1 MRRLSD
7 YCKEKFGTKVY
18 RLALSSGATCPNRDG
33 KVGVGGCS
41 FCSEKGSGEFAIDVM
56 DLDLQ
61 IERAKALISK
71 KFPNSINAADR
82 KYIAY
87 FQSFSNTYGDT
98 KRLIGLFERAIN
110 KDEVVALSIATRP
123 DCFSEEM
130 LNSLERLNKIK
141 PVWIELGLQT
151 INENTARAFNRGYT
165 LDVFEKTY
173 TELKK
178 RNFEVIVH
186 MILGLP
192 GESEDDMYATVK
204 YLSKKHID
212 GIKIHGLHI
221 LKGTRLASEYEKH
234 PFKIMS
240 LEEYTR
246 VLINCLKLLQKDTV
260 VHRMTGDGD
269 KKILIE
275 PQWSAD
281 KKRVLNYINKKI
293 KEELL

>member
-71 KFPNSINAADR
+71 KFPNSINTAER

-110 KDEVVALSIATRP
+110 KDDVVALSIATRP

-173 TELKK
+173 DELKK

-192 GESEDDMYATVK
+192 GESEEDMYATVK

>member
-71 KFPNSINAADR
+71 KFPNSINTAER

-186 MILGLP
+186 MILGLQ

-246 VLINCLKLLQKDTV
+246 VLINCLKLLPKDTV

>member
-7 YCKEKFGTKVY
+7 YCKEKFKTKVY

-33 KVGVGGCS
+33 KVRVGGCS

>member
-1 MRRLSD
+1 MKRLSD

-61 IERAKALISK
+61 IERAKALIAK

-123 DCFSEEM
+123 DCFSEDM

-192 GESEDDMYATVK
+192 GESEEDMYATVK
-204 YLSKKHID
+204 YLSKKNID

-246 VLINCLKLLQKDTV
+246 VLINCLKLLPKNTV

>member
-71 KFPNSINAADR
+71 KFPNSINTAER

-173 TELKK
+173 DELKK

-192 GESEDDMYATVK
+192 GESEEDMYATVK

-212 GIKIHGLHI
+212 SIKIHGLHI

>member
-192 GESEDDMYATVK
+192 GESEEDMYATVK
-204 YLSKKHID
+204 YLSKKHVE

-221 LKGTRLASEYEKH
+221 LKGTRLAGEYEKH

-246 VLINCLKLLQKDTV
+246 VLINCLKLLPKDTV

>member
-71 KFPNSINAADR
+71 KFPNSINTAER

-98 KRLIGLFERAIN
+98 KRLLGLFERAIN

-192 GESEDDMYATVK
+192 GESEEDMYATVK
-204 YLSKKHID
+204 YLSKKNID

-246 VLINCLKLLQKDTV
+246 VLINCLKLLPKDTV

>member
-71 KFPNSINAADR
+71 KFPNSINTAER

-173 TELKK
+173 IELKE

-192 GESEDDMYATVK
+192 GENEEDMYATVK

-246 VLINCLKLLQKDTV
+246 VLINCLKILPKNTV

>member
-71 KFPNSINAADR
+71 KFPNSINTAER

-173 TELKK
+173 DELKK

-192 GESEDDMYATVK
+192 GESEEDMYATVK

>member
-1 MRRLSD
+1 MKRLSD

-61 IERAKALISK
+61 IERAKALIAK
-71 KFPNSINAADR
+71 KFPNSINTADR

-98 KRLIGLFERAIN
+98 KRLIGLFECVIN
-110 KDEVVALSIATRP
+110 KDEVVALSVATRP
-123 DCFSEEM
+123 DCFSEDM

-173 TELKK
+173 IELKE

-192 GESEDDMYATVK
+192 GENEEDMYATVK
-204 YLSKKHID
+204 YLSKKNID

-246 VLINCLKLLQKDTV
+246 VLINCLKILPKNTV

>member
-1 MRRLSD
+1 MKRLSD
-7 YCKEKFGTKVY
+7 YCKEKIGTKVY

-41 FCSEKGSGEFAIDVM
+41 FCSEKGSGEFAVDVM

-61 IERAKALISK
+61 IERAKALIAK

-110 KDEVVALSIATRP
+110 RDEVVALSIATRP
-123 DCFSEEM
+123 DCFSEDM

-151 INENTARAFNRGYT
+151 INENTAMAFNRGYT

-173 TELKK
+173 IELKE

-192 GESEDDMYATVK
+192 GENEEDMYATVK
-204 YLSKKHID
+204 YLSKKNID

-246 VLINCLKLLQKDTV
+246 VLINCLKILPKNTV

>member
-130 LNSLERLNKIK
+130 LNSLERLDKIK

-192 GESEDDMYATVK
+192 GESEEDMYATVK

>member
-61 IERAKALISK
+61 IEKAKALISK
-71 KFPNSINAADR
+71 KFPNSINTAER

-186 MILGLP
+186 MIIGLP
-192 GESEDDMYATVK
+192 GESEEDMYATVK

-221 LKGTRLASEYEKH
+221 LKGTRLAGEYEKH

>member
-71 KFPNSINAADR
+71 KFPNSINTADR

-110 KDEVVALSIATRP
+110 KDEVVALSVATRP

-192 GESEDDMYATVK
+192 GESEEEMYATVK
-204 YLSKKHID
+204 YLSKKNID

-246 VLINCLKLLQKDTV
+246 VLINCLKLLPKDTV

-269 KKILIE
+269 KRVLIE

>member
-61 IERAKALISK
+61 IERAKALIAK
-71 KFPNSINAADR
+71 KFPNSINTADR

-173 TELKK
+173 IELKE

-192 GESEDDMYATVK
+192 GENEEDMYATVK

-246 VLINCLKLLQKDTV
+246 VLINCLKILPKNTV

>member
-71 KFPNSINAADR
+71 KFPNSINTAER

-192 GESEDDMYATVK
+192 GESEEDMYATVK
-204 YLSKKHID
+204 YLSKKHIE

-221 LKGTRLASEYEKH
+221 LKGTRLAGEYEKH

-246 VLINCLKLLQKDTV
+246 VLINCLKLLPKDTV

>member
-151 INENTARAFNRGYT
+151 INESTARAFNRGYT

-192 GESEDDMYATVK
+192 GESEEDMYATVK

-246 VLINCLKLLQKDTV
+246 VLINCLKLLPKDTV

>member
-7 YCKEKFGTKVY
+7 YCKEKFKTKVY

-71 KFPNSINAADR
+71 KFPNSINTADR

-123 DCFSEEM
+123 DCFSEDM
-130 LNSLERLNKIK
+130 LKSLERLNKIK

-173 TELKK
+173 TELKE

-204 YLSKKHID
+204 YLSKKNID

-246 VLINCLKLLQKDTV
+246 VLINCLKFLPKNTV

>member
-1 MRRLSD
+1 MKRLSD

-61 IERAKALISK
+61 IERAKALIAK
-71 KFPNSINAADR
+71 KFPNSINTADR

-173 TELKK
+173 IELKE

-192 GESEDDMYATVK
+192 GENEEDMYATVK
-204 YLSKKHID
+204 YLSKKNID

-246 VLINCLKLLQKDTV
+246 VLINCLKILPKNTV

>member
-61 IERAKALISK
+61 IERAKVLISK
-71 KFPNSINAADR
+71 KFPNSINTAER

-165 LDVFEKTY
+165 VDVFEKTY

-186 MILGLP
+186 VILGLP
-192 GESEDDMYATVK
+192 GENEDDMYATVK
-204 YLSKKHID
+204 YLSKKNID

-246 VLINCLKLLQKDTV
+246 VLINCLKLLPKDTV

>member
-71 KFPNSINAADR
+71 KFPNSINSAER

-173 TELKK
+173 DELKK

-192 GESEDDMYATVK
+192 GESEEDMYATVK

>member
-71 KFPNSINAADR
+71 KFPNSINTADR

-98 KRLIGLFERAIN
+98 KRLIGLFEHAIN

-151 INENTARAFNRGYT
+151 INENTAMAFNRGYT

-192 GESEDDMYATVK
+192 GENEDDMYATVK

-246 VLINCLKLLQKDTV
+246 VLINCLKLLPKDTV

>member
-71 KFPNSINAADR
+71 KFPNSINKAER

-192 GESEDDMYATVK
+192 GESEEDMYATVK
-204 YLSKKHID
+204 YLSEKHID

-246 VLINCLKLLQKDTV
+246 VLINCLKLLPKDTV

>member
-71 KFPNSINAADR
+71 KFPNSRNAADR

-123 DCFSEEM
+123 DCFSEDM

-173 TELKK
+173 IELKE

-192 GESEDDMYATVK
+192 GENEEDMYATVK
-204 YLSKKHID
+204 YLSKKNID

-246 VLINCLKLLQKDTV
+246 VLINCLKILPKNTV

>member
-1 MRRLSD
+1 MKRLSD

-61 IERAKALISK
+61 IERAKVLISK

-110 KDEVVALSIATRP
+110 KDEVVALSVATRP

-173 TELKK
+173 DELKK

-192 GESEDDMYATVK
+192 GESEEDMYATVK
-204 YLSKKHID
+204 YLSKKNID

-246 VLINCLKLLQKDTV
+246 VLINCLKLLPKNTV

>member
-61 IERAKALISK
+61 IERAKVLISK
-71 KFPNSINAADR
+71 KFPNSINTADR

-98 KRLIGLFERAIN
+98 NRLLGLFERAIN
-110 KDEVVALSIATRP
+110 RDEVVALSIATRP
-123 DCFSEEM
+123 DCFSEDM

-186 MILGLP
+186 VILGLP
-192 GESEDDMYATVK
+192 GENEEDMYATVK
-204 YLSKKHID
+204 YLSKKNID

-246 VLINCLKLLQKDTV
+246 VLINCLKLLPKDTV

>member
-221 LKGTRLASEYEKH
+221 LKGTRLASEYENH